1 MVHVFLLW
9 LHICSCIVFCC
20 LISLIPVLSL
30 SLLKQL
36 LLSYSSDLVGGR
48 TLQTENAVQRWLPFL
63 TTQMWVPLHTWC
75 MVSFFLLKGNENRT
89 ELSEENTNSY
99 GVIMTLMILC
109 YLFYH
114 ASLALRFKILTFFS
128 ITSTQ
133 ASLNHQY
140 STQMSTHLA
149 LCVCRSWR
157 RTKTGGLPSPS
168 NRSEHFLLHSLSPV
182 LVSTVEVVVFFF
194 MWTGSPFGYLQLW
207 PNYDF

>member
-20 LISLIPVLSL
+20 LISLIPVLSP

-75 MVSFFLLKGNENRT
+75 MVSFFLLKGNENWT

-99 GVIMTLMILC
+99 GVIMTL
-109 YLFYH
+109 YLFYFTMQVLLYALKFWLSFQLLPPRQVWTTNIPPKCLPIWH
-114 ASLALRFKILTFFS
+114 CVSVDPGGGQRLEACHHHQTGLNTSFSTASLL
-128 ITSTQ
+128 
-133 ASLNHQY
+133 Y
-140 STQMSTHLA
+140 SYQQ
-149 LCVCRSWR
+149 WR
-157 RTKTGGLPSPS
+157 WL
-168 NRSEHFLLHSLSPV
+168 
-182 LVSTVEVVVFFF
+182 FFF
-194 MWTGSPFGYLQLW
+194 HVNWFTIRLFAVMA
-207 PNYDF
+207 